1 MARDYRIGIYEKA
14 VPPTLT
20 WEEKFRAC
28 REGGFDFME
37 MSIDESD
44 EKLARLDWTDEEI
57 AEILA
62 AEARTGFRI
71 ESITFSAQRRFPMG
85 TLKWRK
91 EAWEIIEK
99 VIEFAKKI
107 GARIV
112 MTQGYDVYYEET
124 SDDASKERFY
134 EMLERAVLLAA
145 ANGVVLATETMM
157 DMEFMNTVE
166 KLMIGV
172 NRMNSPYY
180 MAYPD
185 LGNIYNCTD
194 DVIGDIRKGSGHM
207 IGAHLKETVPGKD
220 RGIPYGEGQVDF
232 PPHIA
237 EFYRQ
242 GIRRY
247 VAEFWWDGKDDWR
260 DVVKHNRKF
269 LDEQFDKA
277 FALIAA
283 DADQK

>member
-1 MARDYRIGIYEKA
+1 MAKDYRIGIYEKA
-14 VPPTLT
+14 VPPTLS

-28 REGGFDFME
+28 KEGGFDFME

-44 EKLARLDWTDEEI
+44 EKMARMDWSDEEI
-57 AEILA
+57 ADVLA
-62 AEARTGFRI
+62 ASSRTGFYI
-71 ESITFSAQRRFPMG
+71 ESITFSAQRRYPMG

-99 VIEFAKKI
+99 VIAFAKKI

-124 SDDASKERFY
+124 SDAASIERYY
-134 EMLERAVLLAA
+134 EMLEKAVHLAA
-145 ANGVVLATETMM
+145 ANGVVLAAETMM
-157 DMEFMNTVE
+157 DTEFVNTVE
-166 KLMIGV
+166 HLMEGV
-172 NRMNSPYY
+172 RRINSPYY
-180 MAYPD
+180 QAYPD
-185 LGNIYNCTD
+185 LGNIYNCAE
-194 DVIGDIRKGSGHM
+194 DIIADIKTGAGHM

-247 VAEFWWDGKDDWR
+247 VAEFWWDGKDNWMEVLR
-260 DVVKHNRKF
+260 GNREF
-269 LDEQFDKA
+269 LDAQFDKA
-277 FALIAA
+277 FELIAA
-283 DADQK
+283 EK